1 MVTSKIVESEITH
14 PVTSCS
20 IQENDADRAV
30 AAGIEKVGQP
40 GQAAEIADVIISLMR
55 IYGNL
60 KSRLAN
66 TPDPEIAALFLLVQL
81 VKNGPKRAKELAE
94 LTSADPSTVSRQVA
108 TLVKTGLIERKADPV
123 DGRASILV
131 PTAVGVARV
140 REHFVNRGQMIEPM
154 IADWSTIDRT
164 DFLRLLRRYTDQLES
179 RREEV
184 LDAMSRTH
192 NLQPPHHRLP
202 AQPPLPQPHP
212 NASTERSN

>member
-1 MVTSKIVESEITH
+1 MTSNIVESEMTH
-14 PVTSCS
+14 PFTSCAS
-20 IQENDADRAV
+20 PADDADRTV
-30 AAGIEKVGQP
+30 AAVVGEIGQP

-108 TLVKTGLIERKADPV
+108 TLVKNGLIERKADPE

-131 PTAVGVARV
+131 PTAFGVSRV

-154 IADWSTIDRT
+154 IADWSTTDRS

-184 LDAMSRTH
+184 LDAMCRTH
-192 NLQPPHHRLP
+192 NLQPLPHRLP
-202 AQPPLPQPHP
+202 AQHSSPQPHP
-212 NASTERSN
+212 HASTERSN